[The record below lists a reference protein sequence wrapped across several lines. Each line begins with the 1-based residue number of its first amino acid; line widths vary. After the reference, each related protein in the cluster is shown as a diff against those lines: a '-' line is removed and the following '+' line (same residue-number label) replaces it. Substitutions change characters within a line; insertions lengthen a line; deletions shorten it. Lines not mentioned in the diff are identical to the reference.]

1 MPLDPPNKVLTNVS
15 TLPTVSTAS
24 DSLGLDLFTVQFIY
38 SGNLPQKHAVVIS

>member
-15 TLPTVSTAS
+15 TLPTVSAS